1 MAERPVTRDE
11 WREYFNSRFPEGLVL
26 TAVNAGED
34 ESASSSVQVV
44 GEYVFIEAVP
54 EGEENPTAVVN
65 DAFSGS
71 PLPFE
76 IDEIEDVETED
87 GATVVQIKATD
98 GRTILISDRIPDEY
112 KSYLRGE

>member
-1 MAERPVTRDE
+1 MAERPSSRDE
-11 WREYFNSRFPEGLVL
+11 WREFFNSRFPDGLVL
-26 TAVNAGED
+26 TAINAGAD

-54 EGEENPTAVVN
+54 EGEENPTAVVS

-76 IDEIEDVETED
+76 IDEIEDEETDD
-87 GATVVQIKATD
+87 GAVVVRIKATD
-98 GRTILISDRIPDEY
+98 GRTILISDRIPEEY